1 MLYLY
6 EVVFFK
12 ELNIMFNIY
21 HTPYKFEE
29 KSTMQFLWRLSG
41 DSNSGYDSGYSGRD
55 SEASSTVS
63 NPDLQAAVPQI
74 LHNLEA
80 IRTSK
85 NHLLQ
90 LWHHKK
96 LKLDQC
102 LTLRLFE
109 QDCER
114 VRL

>member
-1 MLYLY
+1 
-6 EVVFFK
+6 
-12 ELNIMFNIY
+12 
-21 HTPYKFEE
+21 
-29 KSTMQFLWRLSG
+29 MQCLRRLSG

-114 VRL
+114 VRI